1 MTRARLSRSTL
12 LLARV
17 AGPRV
22 AVRGKPK
29 PPEGL
34 GPRGSIHLPL
44 PVSVFS
50 FEQSASVP
58 RWPEK
63 RAQVAPRQSQR
74 GSQK

>member
-17 AGPRV
+17 AGARV
-22 AVRGKPK
+22 AVRGKT
-29 PPEGL
+29 EASRR
-34 GPRGSIHLPL
+34 PRSAWLDSSPS
-44 PVSVFS
+44 PVSECS
-50 FEQSASVP
+50 FEQSARVP